1 MIPIRSPF
9 VREITHTAGITPAQ
23 AAFYLG
29 TQDALGAIAR
39 GLFGRRATLASQD
52 FTSSFYGST
61 TMAGDLAITTNQNGA
76 GQMALSASDPAVPGD
91 CGVLRVLSSTTSPFR
106 FEMASATSH
115 LGTADFLFCAKVR
128 LVRKYELSPLLGFSM
143 SLGDGGY
150 PQFFAQSVTDNWL
163 LTTFVTDPDTGDT
176 RVEIRNSGVPA
187 LDQEWYELAIS
198 RTGGILRHFI
208 NGRQVSV
215 GQGDIRPFFFSK
227 SCRRVVCERVGNG
240 LIGSG
245 FEIDYFHA
253 WRAR

>member
-1 MIPIRSPF
+1 MIPVRSPF

-29 TQDALGAIAR
+29 TQDALGAVAR

-61 TMAGDLAITTNQNGA
+61 TMAGDLAITINQNGA
-76 GQMALSASDPAVPGD
+76 GQMALTASAPTAPGD
-91 CGVLRVLSSTTSPFR
+91 CGVLQVLSSTTSPFR
-106 FEMASATSH
+106 FEMASALSH

-128 LVRKYELSPLLGFSM
+128 LVRKYELSPLLGFSV
-143 SLGDGGY
+143 SIGDNY

-163 LTTFVTDPDTGDT
+163 LTTFVVDPSTGD
-176 RVEIRNSGVPA
+176 VQSEIRDSGIPA
-187 LDQEWYELAIS
+187 LEQEWYELAIS
-198 RTGGILRHFI
+198 RTSGILRHFI

-215 GQGDIRPFFFSK
+215 GQGDIRPFFFNK
-227 SCRRVVCERVGNG
+227 SSRRVTCERVGNG
-240 LIGSG
+240 LVGSG